1 MTLFCQVVWF
11 PSEEDDGFDQEAMY
25 RVNSMNDS
33 MQDLLAQA
41 AANAER
47 NRADSESFTADHD
60 PLYGVHDVTF
70 GLLKG
75 DAGDYE
81 ETGYASDN
89 SESAGAS
96 FEESTLA
103 SSALTQQSEQQEDSG
118 QLDLSAYVFLSPV
131 WLNRA
136 IKGVMN
142 KDAMTSIERE
152 R

>member
-1 MTLFCQVVWF
+1 MVWF
-11 PSEEDDGFDQEAMY
+11 PSEEDDGIDQEAMY

-41 AANAER
+41 ATNAER
-47 NRADSESFTADHD
+47 NRADSESFTADQD
-60 PLYGVHDVTF
+60 PLYGAHDLTF

-81 ETGYASDN
+81 ETGYASDS
-89 SESAGAS
+89 SESARAS

-103 SSALTQQSEQQEDSG
+103 SSALTQQSGQQEDPG
-118 QLDLSAYVFLSPV
+118 HIDLSAYVFLSPV
-131 WLNRA
+131 WLNKA

-142 KDAMTSIERE
+142 KKAMTTIERE

>member
-1 MTLFCQVVWF
+1 VWF
-11 PSEEDDGFDQEAMY
+11 PSEEDDGIDQEAMY

-41 AANAER
+41 TTNAER
-47 NRADSESFTADHD
+47 NRADSESFTADQD
-60 PLYGVHDVTF
+60 PLYGGHDTTF

-75 DAGDYE
+75 DDGDYE
-81 ETGYASDN
+81 EAGYASDGT
-89 SESAGAS
+89 ESARGS

-103 SSALTQQSEQQEDSG
+103 SSALTQQSEQQEDPG
-118 QLDLSAYVFLSPV
+118 HIDLSAYVFLSPV
-131 WLNRA
+131 WLNKA

-142 KDAMTSIERE
+142 KHAMTTIERE